1 MKNLFAERIT
11 FPAGERQEGGKMK
24 CLFLHTILANG
35 ENAGACAAKLEN
47 ILGKTEPDFLL
58 FAGDITEKQTDAEA
72 LENLLRLLLAPVI
85 RRNLPW
91 AHVFGD
97 KDRVNA
103 LEGEAQM
110 AVYRKIPG
118 CRSMAGEESVPGCGN
133 YILPLYRGDEPEPA
147 FLLWCM
153 DSHDHVQNY
162 EREYG
167 SATRARLANP
177 LYTEYYNDGIRF
189 HQTMWYHHTA
199 LALEKQYGRKIPGMM
214 CFHIPTPE
222 HVLIPKNQGRTRMQ
236 GQQWE
241 AVSCHTVNGGIFS
254 AVFEHRDVEG
264 IYCGNSRQN
273 RFSGIYGGITLAQT
287 PSFRDSEDG
296 YALVEIA
303 PDAEQKIRWMNIECI
318 TEQEVFL

>member
-1 MKNLFAERIT
+1 MKNLLAERIM
-11 FPAGERQEGGKMK
+11 FPSAQMQEGSRIK

-35 ENAGACAAKLEN
+35 ENVGAWAARLADILE
-47 ILGKTEPDFLL
+47 KTEPDFVLL
-58 FAGDITEKQTDAEA
+58 AGDITENQTDPEA
-72 LENLLRLLLAPVI
+72 LEALLRTLLAPVTE
-85 RRNLPW
+85 RKLPW

-97 KDRVNA
+97 KDRVGA
-103 LEGEAQM
+103 LDGEAQM

-118 CRSMAGEESVPGCGN
+118 CRSMAGETSVPGCGN

-162 EREYG
+162 ERDYG
-167 SATRARLANP
+167 SAARARLASP

-189 HQTMWYHHTA
+189 HQTMWYYHTA

-236 GQQWE
+236 GKQYE

-264 IYCGNSRQN
+264 IYCGNGRRN
-273 RFSGIYGGITLAQT
+273 RFSGTYGGITLAQT
-287 PSFRDSEDG
+287 PSFRDTEDG
-296 YALVEIA
+296 YALLEIA
-303 PDAEQKIRWMNIECI
+303 PDGEQKIHWMCIEN
-318 TEQEVFL
+318 V